1 MKAFDAVGILDNPYF
16 KHLSFVLIEN
26 KIVTIKVNRNDGNIP
41 NIKITKKAIAFF
53 QFLLIMLK
61 INLYNSFLLYLI
73 CSMNKLYKNRSI
85 KLLNLELILSRLEV
99 MEYLQM
105 EFYLE

>member
-53 QFLLIMLK
+53 QFTPISLR
-61 INLYNSFLLYLI
+61 Y
-73 CSMNKLYKNRSI
+73 SI
-85 KLLNLELILSRLEV
+85 V
-99 MEYLQM
+99 
-105 EFYLE
+105 